1 MITFTHPSI
10 PNPQVLALNQ
20 LTEHADAVLPIDN
33 ARLSVLSSKGASGSG
48 SNAVKKTKGKGG
60 FDEMNN
66 VVARLLTD
74 LTAR

>member
-1 MITFTHPSI
+1 M
-10 PNPQVLALNQ
+10 ALNQ

-48 SNAVKKTKGKGG
+48 INAVKSAKGRDG
-60 FDEMNN
+60 FDAMNN

-74 LTAR
+74 LTASMR